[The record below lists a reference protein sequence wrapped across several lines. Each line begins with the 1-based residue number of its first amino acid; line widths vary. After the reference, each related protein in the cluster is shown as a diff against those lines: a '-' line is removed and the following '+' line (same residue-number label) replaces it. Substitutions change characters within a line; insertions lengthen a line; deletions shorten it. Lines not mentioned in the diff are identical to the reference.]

1 MTGPEVTAGR
11 THANARR
18 NAIRLGI
25 RRGTTEFLIA
35 LRTPSEVAFMALGL
49 VVAAVVLVL
58 TRDTLIPGSST
69 PVALFV
75 VASALAVQIAF
86 VSGYNIAV
94 VLSTEREDG
103 TLLRAKS
110 LPFGIRAYSVGLAAR
125 ALLDVALSLV
135 TTVAVAL
142 VVLGAQLQMSPLDVA
157 VLVGV
162 VVVGLAALAPFG
174 FVIGSVIRS
183 PRAVGGWGFLV
194 IAGLTLISGLII
206 PLVAMPGWV
215 QVVGQGSPLYWIG
228 LGLRSAF
235 LPEEFAAGEIGG
247 SWRLP
252 LVFVVLLAW
261 AVVGWLCGPFLLG
274 RAARRESGS
283 IVEAR
288 RQAAL
293 QRV

>member
-1 MTGPEVTAGR
+1 MTGPDVHAR
-11 THANARR
+11 RHYANAGR

-49 VVAAVVLVL
+49 AFAAVVLVL

-125 ALLDVALSLV
+125 AFLDVALSLV
-135 TTVAVAL
+135 TTMAVAL
-142 VVLGAQLQMSPLDVA
+142 AVLGARLQMSPLDVA

-194 IAGLTLISGLII
+194 IAALTLVSGLIV
-206 PLVAMPGWV
+206 PLVAMPAWV

-235 LPEEFAAGEIGG
+235 LPDEFAAAEIGG

-252 LVFVVLLAW
+252 LVFAVLLAW

-274 RAARRESGS
+274 RAARREAGS